1 MNIFYTFVVL
11 DTESHNVGKCKHK
24 LMFFYFNDA
33 LYPLRQ
39 YLEAK
44 LQGVQRCAASFAKNC
59 YAKMADVAG
68 LGWLGECSYSGQPCK
83 VRHFLHLSFTGHSKF
98 YILVSEFLK
107 PV

>member
-1 MNIFYTFVVL
+1 M
-11 DTESHNVGKCKHK
+11 GKCKHE
-24 LMFFYFNDA
+24 LIFFILTTHCFHYH
-33 LYPLRQ
+33 

-44 LQGVQRCAASFAKNC
+44 LQGVQRCAASFVNNG

-68 LGWLGECSYSGQPCK
+68 LGWLGECSYSGQPCR
-83 VRHFLHLSFTGHSKF
+83 VRHFLHVSFTGHSKF